1 MIRRPPRSTRT
12 DTLFPYTTLFR
23 SAAGII
29 IADPDVCDGVP
40 VMRDPGGGD
49 DLVTQFEMKGVED
62 SGLVKF
68 DFLGL
73 KTTTIINAAVQH
85 VRASSPELA
94 NLDILDIP
102 FEDPAILEK
111 IGRAHV

>member
-1 MIRRPPRSTRT
+1 
-12 DTLFPYTTLFR
+12 
-23 SAAGII
+23 
-29 IADPDVCDGVP
+29 
-40 VMRDPGGGD
+40 MRDPGGGD

-102 FEDPAILEK
+102 FEDPAILAMLNAGYCHGIFPLASHCMVTALQPIDRNSVVK
-111 IGRAHV
+111 GKD

>member
-1 MIRRPPRSTRT
+1 
-12 DTLFPYTTLFR
+12 
-23 SAAGII
+23 
-29 IADPDVCDGVP
+29 
-40 VMRDPGGGD
+40 MRDPGGGD

-62 SGLVKF
+62 FGLAKF

-102 FEDPAILEK
+102 FEVPAIIEMLNAGYR
-111 IGRAHV
+111 GRKSVDKGKGVTVRVDLGGGRVIKKNPTQTQT

>member
-1 MIRRPPRSTRT
+1 
-12 DTLFPYTTLFR
+12 
-23 SAAGII
+23 
-29 IADPDVCDGVP
+29 
-40 VMRDPGGGD
+40 MRDPGGGD

-94 NLDILDIP
+94 NLDILDIT
-102 FEDPAILEK
+102 FEDPAILELLNADRK
-111 IGRAHV
+111 RVEEGKSVSGRVDLGGRRINKKK